1 MHLNDFILALL
12 PNLLSLGL
20 SRSEL
25 LLELGCIL
33 EGLIDFGLVL
43 HLHLSHLELML
54 VLQLLQLGVVLLSEF
69 VCKFL
74 QFDLMLVLLQ
84 LQLFLHLLLQHVQV
98 ALLVLG
104 LRALTAL

>member
-1 MHLNDFILALL
+1 MHLSDLILTLL
-12 PNLLSLGL
+12 LNLLSLGL

-25 LLELGCIL
+25 LLKLGCIL

-74 QFDLMLVLLQ
+74 QFDLVLVLLQ
-84 LQLFLHLLLQHVQV
+84 LRLGVSPLLL
-98 ALLVLG
+98 L
-104 LRALTAL
+104 